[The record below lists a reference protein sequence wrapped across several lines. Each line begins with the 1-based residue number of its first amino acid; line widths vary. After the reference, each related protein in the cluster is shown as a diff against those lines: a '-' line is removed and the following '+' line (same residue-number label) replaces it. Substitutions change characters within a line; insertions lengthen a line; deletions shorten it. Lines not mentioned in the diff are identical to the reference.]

1 MKERKNPLIK
11 RLPRE
16 LKSDIGKYF
25 VVFVFMV
32 ATIGFVSGFLVA
44 SGSMKATYN
53 ESFEKYNI
61 EDGHFIMENELDRD
75 VLEELEKEEVRIYK
89 DFYLEE
95 EADYD
100 NDGHRNA
107 MLRIFSDRT
116 QVNKICLME
125 GELPVKDNEIALD
138 RMHADNSSLQVGDV
152 ITVGGR
158 ELTVTGLVA
167 LSDYSALFSDN
178 GDMMF
183 DAVKFG
189 VAIMT
194 KAGFERFGD
203 SNISYDYAWKYSKD
217 YADDT
222 KQKELSDAFMK
233 KVSQSGQVKSYIPRY
248 LNQAINFTGDD
259 MGRDKALMT
268 VLLYVLIV
276 ILAFVFAVTIN
287 HTVTREATVI
297 GTLRASGYSKKELLV
312 SYIAN
317 PIFVTVIAA
326 VLGNI
331 LGYTIFKDI
340 AAALYYGSYSLP
352 TYETRWNAE
361 AFVLT
366 TAVPFIIMVVTTVL
380 SILKKL
386 SYSPLQFIRHD
397 FARRKKKTS
406 LKLPNFKFFHRFRLR
421 IIFQNISSY
430 GMLFVGI
437 TFANILLLFGL
448 MMRPLLSS
456 YQSNVMDHMLCD
468 YQYILKMPVE
478 VENSQAEK
486 YLAGSLKMDDE
497 RGEKIT
503 VYGIADGSSYMT
515 ETLPDD
521 GILIASGISEKY
533 HVRVGD
539 TLNLKENYGD
549 GVYAFQVKGIIE
561 YPASLAIFM
570 KADGF
575 RDTFELPKEYFN
587 GYFSDEELE
596 IDPRLVSGIMNE
608 EALTKVSRQ
617 LDVSMGDMFELV
629 KVFAVVLF
637 ILLIYLL
644 TKLVIEKNSAA
655 ISMVKIL
662 GYSNKEIS
670 SLYIVA
676 TSWVVMISTV
686 ISIFIADRAMVG
698 IYHAFM
704 SEMTGWLTY
713 YVAPHLYFVMFV
725 LGLISYGLVAVL
737 QLRKIK
743 RIPMDEALKNVE

>member
-1 MKERKNPLIK
+1 MKKMKNPLIK

-16 LKSDIGKYF
+16 LKSDIGKYLA
-25 VVFVFMV
+25 VFVFMV

-44 SGSMKATYN
+44 SGSMEATYN

-61 EDGHFIMENELDRD
+61 EDGHFIMENELDRGA
-75 VLEELEKEEVRIYK
+75 LEELEKEEVRIYK

-95 EADYD
+95 EGDYD
-100 NDGHRNA
+100 NDGQRNA
-107 MLRIFSDRT
+107 TLRIFSDRT

-125 GELPVKDNEIALD
+125 GALPVKDNEIALD
-138 RMHADNSSLQVGDV
+138 RMHADNSSLQVGDI

-158 ELTVTGLVA
+158 KLTVTGLVA
-167 LSDYSALFSDN
+167 LSDYSALFLDN

-183 DAVKFG
+183 DSVKFG

-194 KAGFERFGD
+194 KTGFDRFGD
-203 SNISYDYAWKYSKD
+203 GNISYNYAWKYSKD
-217 YADDT
+217 YADD
-222 KQKELSDAFMK
+222 KEQKELSDAFMK
-233 KVSQSGQVKSYIPRY
+233 KVSRSGQLKSYIPRY

-259 MGRDKALMT
+259 MGSDKALMT

-287 HTVTREATVI
+287 HTITREATVI

-317 PIFVTVIAA
+317 PIFVTIIAA

-340 AAALYYGSYSLP
+340 SASLYYGSYSLP

-397 FARRKKKTS
+397 FAGKKKKAS

-448 MMRPLLSS
+448 MMRPLLSA
-456 YQSNVMDHMLCD
+456 YQSNVVDHMLCD

-478 VENSQAEK
+478 VENSRAEK

-497 RGEKIT
+497 RGEEIT

-515 ETLPDD
+515 EALPDG

-533 HVRVGD
+533 HVKVGD
-539 TLNLKENYGD
+539 TLHLKETYGD
-549 GVYAFQVKGIIE
+549 GGYAFQVKGVIE

-570 KADGF
+570 KADEF
-575 RDTFELPKEYFN
+575 RDAFALPKEYFN

-596 IDPRLVSGIMNE
+596 INPRLVSGIINE

-662 GYSNKEIS
+662 GYSSKEIS

-676 TSWVVMISTV
+676 TSWAVILSTAA
-686 ISIFIADRAMVG
+686 SIFIADRAM
-698 IYHAFM
+698 ILLYHAFM

-713 YVAPHLYFVMFV
+713 YVAPYLYFVMFV
-725 LGLISYGLVAVL
+725 LGIISYGLVAVL

-743 RIPMDEALKNVE
+743 RIPMDEALKNME